1 MIDWQIKSKVNRDDV
16 DVLKM
21 QFRVNLST
29 DLKLDKQ
36 IKKLDQQIQI

>member
-1 MIDWQIKSKVNRDDV
+1 MIDWQIKSKVNRYDV

-36 IKKLDQQIQI
+36 IKKN